1 MPWVI
6 RVAAGPE
13 AVRLAPGTI
22 FSLLGPNGA
31 GKTTV
36 IRILSTLIRA
46 DPASAGSA
54 VTTSPPT
61 PTPYG
66 PHRRHRSVLRGRQ
79 TFSPARR
86 TCG

>member
-1 MPWVI
+1 MPWVV

-46 DPASAGSA
+46 DAGECRIGGHDVAADPDAVRASSA
-54 VTTSPPT
+54 SPV
-61 PTPYG
+61 
-66 PHRRHRSVLRGRQ
+66 S
-79 TFSPARR
+79 SPR
-86 TCG
+86 